1 MPIAAMAA
9 ALLLQAAAP
18 ETLTLESA
26 LQRAL
31 TSNLPLRRA
40 EEEIAAAEAQK
51 RASLSLVLPK
61 LSVTGA
67 LTRNSEQVSFGSG
80 DDSRTILPLNDWA
93 TRITVNQ
100 PVFAGL
106 REKRAYDQAK
116 VGIENARDLVA
127 GARDQALLAVSTHYL
142 ATVQGE
148 ALMAVE
154 QKNRELAEARR
165 VHAQNLFDAGETT
178 GVDVLRA
185 EAAVKAAERRA
196 IAARQE
202 RDAASGRLRVAL
214 ALDSDV
220 SVVEPAG
227 PLAPPA
233 TEAELT
239 ALAAEQRSEVQ
250 QARNN
255 VRIAQLEV
263 QKQKGAYLPV
273 VTADA
278 GWVYQKTTFPK
289 DEYGYAALRF
299 TVPVFQGGEVG
310 ARVAAARVRL
320 RQAELSLEEAQ
331 RQVREEVRVSLQH
344 VEAERTSLQL
354 AEEQRQAAQAEYDQ
368 ALEMYRAQEATA
380 LDMEAAEALLA
391 DASRAVATSR
401 LDLRLAELRAWAAAG
416 ALTGAVMKET
426 GK

>member
-1 MPIAAMAA
+1 MTIPALAA
-9 ALLLQAAAP
+9 ALLLQATAP
-18 ETLTLESA
+18 ETLTLEAA
-26 LQRAL
+26 LRRAL

-61 LSVTGA
+61 LNVTGA
-67 LTRNSEQVSFGSG
+67 LTRNNEQVAFGSG

-93 TRITVNQ
+93 TRVTLSQ
-100 PVFAGL
+100 PIFAGL
-106 REKRAYDQAK
+106 REKRTYEQAK
-116 VGIENARDLVA
+116 VGIENARDAVA

-154 QKNRELAEARR
+154 QKNRELAAARR
-165 VHAQNLFDAGETT
+165 VHARNLYEAGETT
-178 GVDVLRA
+178 RVDVLRA

-196 IAARQE
+196 IAARQD

-214 ALDSDV
+214 ALDADV
-220 SVVEPAG
+220 AVVEPAAA
-227 PLAPPA
+227 LAPPA
-233 TEAELT
+233 TEAELL
-239 ALAAEQRSEVQ
+239 ALAVEQRSEVQ
-250 QARNN
+250 QARND
-255 VRIAQLEV
+255 VRIAELEV

-273 VTADA
+273 ITADA

-310 ARVAAARVRL
+310 ARVAAAKVRQ
-320 RQAELSLEEAQ
+320 RQAELALEEAQ

-368 ALEMYRAQEATA
+368 AIEMYRAQEATA
-380 LDMEAAEALLA
+380 LDLEAAEALLA

-416 ALTGAVMKET
+416 SLTSVVMKET
-426 GK
+426 GQ